1 MFVSVCPKSC
11 SAGVISADLDTPEG
25 SGALSEDGGNCTAG
39 REGAENKMAGAR
51 PFWRSQVFCFN
62 LDRSGSL
69 WIFLLACSQKRLKV
83 LEKNLR
89 LFNSKGG
96 CYSGRQG
103 DDRSSS
109 LKI

>member
-51 PFWRSQVFCFN
+51 PFWRSQVF
-62 LDRSGSL
+62 
-69 WIFLLACSQKRLKV
+69 FLIWTGLVLYGYFFWLVLK
-83 LEKNLR
+83 
-89 LFNSKGG
+89 S
-96 CYSGRQG
+96 
-103 DDRSSS
+103 D
-109 LKI
+109 